1 MIPNSRKQR
10 YTRPQ
15 SSIYTDMYHIHS
27 SLLVYSLHTYTTPPK
42 VCSEVCIYSIIHHRR
57 CRHHKISRHF
67 TVCSDQKDQ
76 FICEFSDFT
85 NHRGISRYP
94 QTRDKVARHFTV
106 CADRQDQF
114 ICEFSQTELSRNF
127 KVSTDQRQSS
137 TRFQG
142 IRRPTRSVHL

>member
-10 YTRPQ
+10 YTRSQ
-15 SSIYTDMYHIHS
+15 SSVYTDMYHFQSSLIVQRHFHS
-27 SLLVYSLHTYTTPPK
+27 ILLVYSLHIYATPPK

-114 ICEFSQTELSRNF
+114 ICEFSDFTSRIIAE
-127 KVSTDQRQSS
+127 
-137 TRFQG
+137 FQG
-142 IRRPTRSVHL
+142 IHRPETK